1 LSTMAEFVSRTTR
14 PRGRCAVWP
23 AAGSRG
29 SSPGPTS
36 PRHNTARLDAQ
47 NHWTRIVAWH
57 HPLVL
62 QAVRLIR
69 LAEKDGEDEAV
80 VELPDGRRERI
91 PLAWT
96 DLSKDGGS
104 TMPPLRFS
112 PGSLRALVRLV
123 RAHGRVPCVET
134 DHVSPEATD
143 LGHAASRHPQSHGG
157 PVGGAAAPPPEKPQ
171 GLGKAGVS

>member
-1 LSTMAEFVSRTTR
+1 MAEFVSRTTP